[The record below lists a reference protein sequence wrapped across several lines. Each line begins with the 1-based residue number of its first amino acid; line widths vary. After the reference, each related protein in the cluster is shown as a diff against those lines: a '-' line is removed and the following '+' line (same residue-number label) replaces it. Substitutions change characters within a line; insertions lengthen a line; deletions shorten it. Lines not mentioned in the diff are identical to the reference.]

1 MSASGRRASTAR
13 LPRGTL
19 DLAVA
24 QPPLVPTPD
33 PQLLAQ
39 PEAVWDQLEG
49 PLREFVRLRR
59 HAVSR
64 RERLLASLHG
74 FVLSPEQLGP
84 APIRSWV
91 LEGNADALIDYI
103 DQRGAGDSVFGFCL
117 LATLLLANVD

>member
-1 MSASGRRASTAR
+1 MSATGRRSSTAR
-13 LPRGTL
+13 VPRGTP
-19 DLAVA
+19 DLTAN
-24 QPPLVPTPD
+24 QPPLVSTPD
-33 PQLLAQ
+33 PQLLTQ
-39 PEAVWDQLEG
+39 PEAVWDQLEA

-64 RERLLASLHG
+64 RERLIACLHG

-91 LEGNADALIDYI
+91 LEGNTEALIDYL
-103 DQRGAGDSVFGFCL
+103 DQRGAADSVFGFCL